1 MRAWQPAR
9 KIIPANV
16 ANRAAD
22 IMRAMHFAA
31 ALRSRQVLIGYWVSS
46 DSAAIAE
53 RLASVGY
60 DYICLDVQHGLLD
73 YPGVLRGLTAVA
85 AGGAAGI
92 VRVPPGDPAW
102 IGRALDAGARGV
114 IVPLVSTA
122 EQAAAAVA
130 ACRYP
135 PAGQRSFGPVRS
147 ALAIGP
153 APRAADD
160 QVACIVMIE
169 TAEGLANAAAICAVP
184 GVDAVYVGPSD
195 LSISLGADDPVA
207 GWARPEFARALA
219 DIRSAAQAAGIG
231 CGMHCSDGEAGA
243 RFLAD
248 GFTFVS
254 ISSDL
259 THLQAAGRAHLA
271 RARGGPDA
279 GPA

>member
-1 MRAWQPAR
+1 M
-9 KIIPANV
+9 I
-16 ANRAAD
+16 
-22 IMRAMHFAA
+22 AMHFAA
-31 ALRSRQVLIGYWVSS
+31 ALRSRQALIGYWVTS

-85 AGGAAGI
+85 AGGAAGGVSGGSAGGSAGGVAGI

-147 ALAIGP
+147 SLAIGP
-153 APRAADD
+153 APRAADE
-160 QVACIVMIE
+160 QVA
-169 TAEGLANAAAICAVP
+169 
-184 GVDAVYVGPSD
+184 
-195 LSISLGADDPVA
+195 
-207 GWARPEFARALA
+207 
-219 DIRSAAQAAGIG
+219 
-231 CGMHCSDGEAGA
+231 
-243 RFLAD
+243 
-248 GFTFVS
+248 
-254 ISSDL
+254 
-259 THLQAAGRAHLA
+259 
-271 RARGGPDA
+271 
-279 GPA
+279 

>member
-1 MRAWQPAR
+1 M
-9 KIIPANV
+9 
-16 ANRAAD
+16 
-22 IMRAMHFAA
+22 MAMHFAA
-31 ALRSRQVLIGYWVSS
+31 ALRTRQALIGYWVTS

-73 YPGVLRGLTAVA
+73 YPGVLHGLTAVA
-85 AGGAAGI
+85 AAGAGASAGAGAGAGAAGI

-114 IVPLVSTA
+114 IVPLISTA
-122 EQAAAAVA
+122 GQAAAAVA

-135 PAGQRSFGPVRS
+135 PTGQRSFGPVRS

-169 TAEGLANAAAICAVP
+169 TAEGLRNAAAICAVP

-219 DIRSAAQAAGIG
+219 DIRAAAQAAGIG
-231 CGMHCSDGEAGA
+231 CGMHCSDGDAAA

-259 THLQAAGRAHLA
+259 THIQAAGREHLA
-271 RARGGPDA
+271 RARAGRDP

>member
-1 MRAWQPAR
+1 M
-9 KIIPANV
+9 
-16 ANRAAD
+16 
-22 IMRAMHFAA
+22 MAMHFAA
-31 ALRSRQVLIGYWVSS
+31 ALRTRQALIGYWVTS
-46 DSAAIAE
+46 DSPAIAE

-73 YPGVLRGLTAVA
+73 YAGVLHGLTAVA
-85 AGGAAGI
+85 AAGAGAGGGGAAGI

-122 EQAAAAVA
+122 GEAAAAVA

-147 ALAIGP
+147 ALTIGP

-169 TAEGLANAAAICAVP
+169 TAEGLRNAAAICAVP

-207 GWARPEFARALA
+207 GWARPEFAAALA
-219 DIRSAAQAAGIG
+219 GIRAAAQAAGIG
-231 CGMHCSDGEAGA
+231 CGMHCSDGDAAA

-259 THLQAAGRAHLA
+259 THIQAAGRDHLA
-271 RARGGPDA
+271 RARAGRET

>member
-1 MRAWQPAR
+1 MMP
-9 KIIPANV
+9 
-16 ANRAAD
+16 
-22 IMRAMHFAA
+22 MHFAA
-31 ALRSRQVLIGYWVSS
+31 ALRSRQALIGYWVSS

-60 DYICLDVQHGLLD
+60 DYICLDPQHGLLD

-85 AGGAAGI
+85 AGGAAAAGGSAGGVAGVAGI

-195 LSISLGADDPVA
+195 LSISMGADDPVA
-207 GWARPEFARALA
+207 GWARPEFAQALA
-219 DIRSAAQAAGIG
+219 GIRSAAQAAGIG

-259 THLQAAGRAHLA
+259 THIHAAGRAHLA
-271 RARGGPDA
+271 RARGGPSA

>member
-1 MRAWQPAR
+1 ML
-9 KIIPANV
+9 
-16 ANRAAD
+16 
-22 IMRAMHFAA
+22 AMHFAA
-31 ALRSRQVLIGYWVSS
+31 ALRSRQALIGYWVTS
-46 DSAAIAE
+46 DSPHIAE

-60 DYICLDVQHGLLD
+60 NYICLDVQHGLLD
-73 YPGVLRGLTAVA
+73 YPGVLYGLTAVA
-85 AGGAAGI
+85 AAGGGPAAGGPAGI

-169 TAEGLANAAAICAVP
+169 TAEGLRNAAAICAVP

-207 GWARPEFARALA
+207 GWARPEFAQALA
-219 DIRSAAQAAGIG
+219 DIRAAAQAAGIG

-271 RARGGPDA
+271 AARAGQPVTGSA